1 MGMRVPRGKG
11 MTKTTIAVSQE
22 VIDFLKQEG
31 MFHESYDSVLLRVIE
46 ELRQL
51 RGKGSH

>member
-1 MGMRVPRGKG
+1 

-22 VIDFLKQEG
+22 VIEALKREG
-31 MFHESYDSVLLRVIE
+31 NMHESYDDVLNRLLE

-51 RGKGSH
+51 RAKGK